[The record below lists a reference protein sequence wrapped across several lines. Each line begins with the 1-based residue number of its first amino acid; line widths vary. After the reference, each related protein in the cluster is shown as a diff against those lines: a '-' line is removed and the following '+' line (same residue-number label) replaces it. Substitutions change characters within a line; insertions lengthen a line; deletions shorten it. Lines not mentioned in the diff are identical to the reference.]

1 MIECD
6 RLCVVLLFAMMM
18 QLLYYYIMMGA
29 VHHIVSVISYI
40 IGVEIG
46 GQIGVEIYRV
56 HVRESMM

>member
-40 IGVEIG
+40 IGVERSEG
-46 GQIGVEIYRV
+46 RSE
-56 HVRESMM
+56 

>member
-1 MIECD
+1 MRSFVCSIIVCND
-6 RLCVVLLFAMMM
+6 DAALFD
-18 QLLYYYIMMGA
+18 YYIIMMGA